1 MKTSE
6 PHRQRAGDERLLSF
20 FWRKPADSLAERTR
34 RRVTLHLIPYLF
46 FLYILAYLDRVN
58 VSVAQFGM
66 EKPLGEGGVGFDRAI
81 FGFGAGLFFWGY
93 WILEIPSTVSIVRW
107 GARWV
112 FVRILILWG
121 ICAALVGSIGTPFA
135 GTLFAWLP
143 HIADHSAFVDTMDAV
158 FNNLFGWTAPSA
170 RDGGSFA
177 VGSGLARFINGL
189 PATPSYQVYFF
200 RFMLGFF

>member
-1 MKTSE
+1 MNSND
-6 PHRQRAGDERLLSF
+6 PHQSHGGGERLLSIL
-20 FWRKPADSLAERTR
+20 WRKPADSLAERTR

-66 EKPLGEGGVGFDRAI
+66 EQSPEEGGLGFDLAV
-81 FGFGAGLFFWGY
+81 FGFGAGLFFLGY

-121 ICAALVGSIGTPFA
+121 LCAALVGGIGTPFA
-135 GTLFAWLP
+135 ATLFTWLP
-143 HIADHSAFVDTMDAV
+143 HVAEHSAFVDTFDV
-158 FNNLFGWTAPSA
+158 TFNNLFGW
-170 RDGGSFA
+170 
-177 VGSGLARFINGL
+177 
-189 PATPSYQVYFF
+189 
-200 RFMLGFF
+200 